1 MISMRTALAATLT
14 AFIGSS
20 VGLAQTEPGLQDDV
34 SKATTDSLCNR
45 YALLVETV
53 DAAQDGMT
61 TYLMHW
67 TMPEEDRLSAM
78 FGTDLHPLTLV
89 APEGVFNSPYNGS
102 WSASGMN
109 PRFFEVMPTM
119 KDDTYATIGL
129 QTGAKASGLA
139 GAEDPTMVQDPGEP
153 WDVFFVEDGET
164 HLNIATHTGGSWFV
178 LRTASNGAPVDGKV
192 FIAQI
197 TTKGSISG
205 AINAQFF
212 PAIEGV
218 TQAKCRCQFEGPG
231 VFQSTGID

>member
-1 MISMRTALAATLT
+1 MKSTTILALLGIAVCEVWGQTTPIAT
-14 AFIGSS
+14 SS
-20 VGLAQTEPGLQDDV
+20 QGEY
-34 SKATTDSLCNR
+34 SLCSR
-45 YALLVETV
+45 YALYVEATEAV
-53 DAAQDGMT
+53 QDGMT
-61 TYLMHW
+61 TYLLHW
-67 TMPEEDRLSAM
+67 AMPENDRLSAM
-78 FGTDLHPLTLV
+78 FGTDVHPLTLV

-129 QTGAKASGLA
+129 KTGAKASDLE

-197 TTKGSISG
+197 TTKGSLSG

-218 TQAKCRCQFEGPG
+218 NQAKCRCQFEGRG
-231 VFQSTGID
+231 FFSSVRID

>member
-20 VGLAQTEPGLQDDV
+20 VGLAQTEPGLSDDV

-45 YALLVETV
+45 YALLVETM
-53 DAAQDGMT
+53 DAVQDGMT

-67 TMPEEDRLSAM
+67 TMPEEDRMSAM

-89 APEGVFNSPYNGS
+89 APEGVPNSPYNGS

-109 PRFFEVMPTM
+109 PRFFEVMLTM

-129 QTGAKASGLA
+129 QTGAKAT

-153 WDVFFVEDGET
+153 WDVFVEDGET
-164 HLNIATHTGGSWFV
+164 HLNIATHRGFLV
-178 LRTASNGAPVDGKV
+178 
-192 FIAQI
+192 
-197 TTKGSISG
+197 
-205 AINAQFF
+205 
-212 PAIEGV
+212 
-218 TQAKCRCQFEGPG
+218 C
-231 VFQSTGID
+231 